1 MKKIVFALFLC
12 ALTAGSTCFAKQSI
26 SLLNGEWQVAEI
38 YGQKN
43 NDSDLMLGFN
53 TKEHRIYGNSG
64 CNTFFA
70 LISNASK
77 KKISFGAMG
86 ATRMACHKDDNY
98 KYTTA
103 VSETAAYK
111 IGKNND
117 TLELKNKK
125 GEIVVRL
132 TRTQK

>member
-1 MKKIVFALFLC
+1 MHLFMQDSGLACPGLLAAFAGLPVWAFILYEAATAA
-12 ALTAGSTCFAKQSI
+12 ALG
-26 SLLNGEWQVAEI
+26 
-38 YGQKN
+38 
-43 NDSDLMLGFN
+43 
-53 TKEHRIYGNSG
+53 
-64 CNTFFA
+64 FA